1 MGTTAK
7 LKLKKGD
14 QVVVLTGRSKG
25 VSGKIDKINPLTQR
39 AFVSGANI
47 YKKHQKASA
56 SNQEGGIVE
65 KPMSL
70 HVSNIAFLDPKTK
83 KATKLGMKIR
93 KDGQKTRIAK
103 ASGTEV

>member
-25 VSGKIDKINPLTQR
+25 EVARLTKLILFTQR

-47 YKKHQKASA
+47 YKKHQKVQLA
-56 SNQEGGIVE
+56 
-65 KPMSL
+65 
-70 HVSNIAFLDPKTK
+70 TK
-83 KATKLGMKIR
+83 KAGLLRSQCHYTLAILLF
-93 KDGQKTRIAK
+93 
-103 ASGTEV
+103 